1 MSQSSLAIRPLS
13 SSFGAEILGIDLSKD
28 ISAMDQMV
36 ISELWAKH
44 QLLLF
49 RGQSLGEED
58 LVRPSRYIGDLEI
71 HIRREYLSEENPE
84 ILLVSNIK
92 KDGRSVGI
100 LSDTEV
106 SWHYDQIYLPRP
118 AVGSMLM
125 AVKLPSSGGQTSF
138 ADMTAAFEALPDEI
152 KTKINGT
159 KAVQSYEAFN
169 AQFSVATNKTQKK
182 LSPDI
187 EQPLVR
193 THPIS
198 GRKALYICPGMTT
211 QIVGMDAHES
221 AEMLDYLFNWSVR
234 PEFVYTHNWQ
244 KGDVLL
250 WDNAS
255 TMHRREPFDG
265 NDERLM
271 KRTTILPPEDLAVPF

>member
-58 LVRPSRYIGDLEI
+58 LVRTSRYIGDLEI

-92 KDGRSVGI
+92 KDGRSIGI

-106 SWHYDQIYLPRP
+106 GWHYDQIYLPRP

>member
-1 MSQSSLAIRPLS
+1 MSQSSHTIRKLS
-13 SSFGAEILGIDLSKD
+13 SSFGIEISGIDLSKD

-36 ISELWAKH
+36 IRELWAKH

-49 RGQSLGEED
+49 RGQSLREED
-58 LVRPSRYIGDLEI
+58 LVRTSRYIGDLEI
-71 HIRREYLSEENPE
+71 HIRREYLSDENPE

-106 SWHYDQIYLPRP
+106 GWHYDQIYLPRP

-152 KTKINGT
+152 KSKINGT

-169 AQFSVATNKTQKK
+169 AQFSVTTNKTQKK

-221 AEMLDYLFNWSVR
+221 AEMLDYLFDFSVR
-234 PEFVYTHNWQ
+234 PKFVYTHNWQ
-244 KGDVLL
+244 MGDVLL

-265 NDERLM
+265 NYERLM